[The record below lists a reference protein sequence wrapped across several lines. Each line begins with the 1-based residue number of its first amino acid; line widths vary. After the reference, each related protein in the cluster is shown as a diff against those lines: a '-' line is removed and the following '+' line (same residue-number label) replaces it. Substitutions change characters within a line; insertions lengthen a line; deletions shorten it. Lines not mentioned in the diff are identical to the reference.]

1 MNDSYVY
8 PRSTAPGE
16 DPEGV
21 ASDELVADIIVTA
34 REQGLSKKHAELE
47 ALNFCHN
54 KAQVKRVSAEVEGEK
69 VALEGV
75 DPAKCATEAE
85 FVSALSAKAKLLDA
99 TEWKNAVLE
108 KYGVTDFRDLKEA
121 LPVAEVIVKG

>member
-47 ALNFCHN
+47 ALNVCHN
-54 KAQVKRVSAEVEGEK
+54 KLQVKRVSEEVDAEK
-69 VALEGV
+69 VALEQV
-75 DPAKCATEAE
+75 DPAKCKDEAE
-85 FVSALSAKAKLLDA
+85 FAAALGEKAKLLDA

-108 KYGVTDFRDLKEA
+108 KYGVEKFGDLKEA
-121 LPVAEVIVKG
+121 LPVAVKG